1 MKSNASFML
10 GFVLALCGVDRSAI
24 AGVIIDLEGDAVG
37 IDITSLEVSFGSLTV
52 DVNLTFS
59 ALTPILPASANAI
72 NSVSGFIEFDL
83 DLNPSTG
90 FNPGLVD
97 LFGGLIGNAPTGLG
111 VDGVIL
117 LGSEFDHPGTVDIT
131 FFSGLTGTGSVSTT
145 STSMNISFSRSLIGA
160 SSELQFAAVVGDQNF
175 ATDATGVGVANVS
188 AVPEPSSWV
197 MMSLAGALLLRYR
210 PNRRV

>member
-1 MKSNASFML
+1 MKSNASFVL
-10 GFVLALCGVDRSAI
+10 GFVLALFGVDRSAT

-145 STSMNISFSRSLIGA
+145 STSMNISCSRSLFGA